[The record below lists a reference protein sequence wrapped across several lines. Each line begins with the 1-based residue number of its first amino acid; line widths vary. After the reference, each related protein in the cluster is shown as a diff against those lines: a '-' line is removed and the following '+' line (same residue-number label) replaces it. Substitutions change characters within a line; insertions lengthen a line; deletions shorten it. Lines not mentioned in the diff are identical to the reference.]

1 MSLKPVEEMTAEEIA
16 QERAAIAA
24 ERAAKA
30 AATPANDEGGY
41 AVPKELDPT
50 KEVAD
55 LIAAGNEALD
65 STEEPEPWP
74 HEFMDYGG
82 LHLEVRKPNES
93 ALVAISMTSVP
104 VLGAA
109 GQMRIFTR
117 FLSNHLSPTSFVAVV
132 EAMTDPDSGVDIQG
146 LITELTKLQS

>member
-1 MSLKPVEEMTAEEIA
+1 MSLKPVEEMTPEEIA
-16 QERAAIAA
+16 AERVAIAA
-24 ERAAKA
+24 ERAALA
-30 AATPANDEGGY
+30 AGTPADAEGGY

-65 STEEPEPWP
+65 EPEPAPWP
-74 HEFMDYGG
+74 HEFLDYGG

-146 LITELTKLQS
+146 LIVELTKLQS